1 MTTWNTPAWRAGD
14 WRDWLD
20 DHGSLTRRL
29 QSICPHLRVRRLQQH
44 IARPLRDECRPL
56 GLARSQ
62 RALIRDVLLICGDTP
77 LVYAHSVIPLTGLD
91 GPWVALSRLGNRPL
105 GAALFANPKV
115 RRFPLEYRQLDARH
129 PLYHLAVSHLAVA
142 NLAEAPRRLWMR
154 RSQFALAGH
163 PLLVT
168 EVFLPAIREYPSPDS
183 RNLK

>member
-14 WRDWLD
+14 WRGWLE

-29 QSICPHLRVRRLQQH
+29 QSVCPHLRVQRLRQH
-44 IARPLRDECRPL
+44 IASPLRDEYRQL
-56 GLARSQ
+56 GLRRGQ

-77 LVYAHSVIPLTGLD
+77 LVYAHSVIPLAGLD

-105 GAALFANPKV
+105 GAALFADPKV

-129 PLYHLAVSHLAVA
+129 PLYSAAVA
-142 NLAEAPRRLWMR
+142 HLDRAPRRLWMR

-168 EVFLPAIREYPSPDS
+168 EVFLPAVREYPSPDS
-183 RNLK
+183 RARK

>member
-1 MTTWNTPAWRAGD
+1 MKTWNTPAWRAGD

-29 QSICPHLRVRRLQQH
+29 QAICPRLRVQRLVQK
-44 IARPLRDECRPL
+44 IASPYPDECAPL
-56 GLARSQ
+56 GLVRGQ

-77 LVYAHSVIPLTGLD
+77 LVYAHSVIPLPGLD

-129 PLYHLAVSHLAVA
+129 PLYRPAVAHLAVA

-168 EVFLPAIREYPSPDS
+168 EVFLPAISQYPAPNS
-183 RNLK
+183 RILK